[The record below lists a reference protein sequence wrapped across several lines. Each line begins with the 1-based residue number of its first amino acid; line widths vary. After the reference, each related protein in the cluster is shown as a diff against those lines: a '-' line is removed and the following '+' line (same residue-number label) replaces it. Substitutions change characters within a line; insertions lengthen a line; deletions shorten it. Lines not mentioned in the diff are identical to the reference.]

1 MTAEDFV
8 HMSGNSRTQAERT
21 MTAGLIQRPR
31 EGTVLYLADLD
42 PLPLSVQGTET
53 RR

>member
-8 HMSGNSRTQAERT
+8 HMSGNSRKRAERT
-21 MTAGLIQRPR
+21 MTADLIQRPR
-31 EGTVLYLADLD
+31 EGFIPYLADLD

>member
-8 HMSGNSRTQAERT
+8 HMSGNSRKRAERSV
-21 MTAGLIQRPR
+21 TAGLVQKPR
-31 EGTVLYLADLD
+31 EGFILYLADLD

>member
-8 HMSGNSRTQAERT
+8 HMSGDSRKQAERT
-21 MTAGLIQRPR
+21 VTAGLVQKPR
-31 EGTVLYLADLD
+31 EGSILYLADLD